1 MNNQISPTRKGRLED
16 IRFVSGYGKF
26 TADLVPDDALHAVF
40 LRSPVAVGMLK
51 YLDCS
56 EAKEAPGVVAI
67 LTAVDATEDGI
78 TNMIWTGGPVRD
90 DGGVTVDSPRP
101 LLNGSEIRHLGEP
114 LAMLIA
120 TSKQAATDAAELID
134 VNIEA
139 SDTIALSVDHMLDGP
154 LVWPGTEDNIAS
166 LHRLGDR
173 SAVDVALAASAHV
186 SHFAFDISKITACA
200 MEMRNSIGFIDE
212 NGKTCIITSAQSPFA
227 LHGEIAQL
235 FGISP
240 DEVRV
245 ITPDVGGSFG
255 MKGAL
260 YREDALVIW
269 AARRLQQPVFWTAD
283 RGESFLS
290 DEHARAVSGTSS
302 LGLDVDGN
310 FTALWVDAHI
320 DTGAYLSRRSK
331 GLLNNMGGVAG
342 QYKTPCIATQMS
354 FFFTNT
360 MQTSPYRGFGRP
372 EATYVIERLIDQAAR
387 ETGRDPLALR
397 QQNLIPVDAMPYQT
411 ALTFNYDSGNF
422 PKIVA
427 SAAKN
432 ADYAGFAKRRKMS
445 EERGLLRGIGIANP
459 IEVAGGPLKQLR
471 KDVARI
477 TARPDGQIVIAP
489 GLMSVGQ
496 GHETALARMAS
507 KRLGVNLEDIIYQQG
522 DTDLLPSGRGSGG
535 SAATVIGGSAVHMAL
550 NEFIASGKSVAA
562 GVLGC
567 NADAIRFESGLFH
580 HSWDKSKAPM
590 DWADIA
596 RHSNTA
602 GGLSVLGE
610 FLPPDVTFPNGCH
623 ICEVEIDPAT
633 GKVSFADYVVVE
645 DVGTVLNQDLVEG
658 QMHGGIAQGIGQAL
672 GEILRYD
679 TTGQLI
685 TGSFMDYQMPI
696 AADLPNFRV
705 STIAVPTK
713 INPLGAKGVGEAGT
727 VGSLAATMN
736 AVVDAMASVGV
747 TNFEMPATPHRV
759 WQALNAVKLCNKMP
773 IGR

>member
-1 MNNQISPTRKGRLED
+1 MNDQISPMRKGRLED

-40 LRSPVAVGMLK
+40 LRSPVAVGKLK

-67 LTAVDATEDGI
+67 LTASDATEDGI

-120 TSKQAATDAAELID
+120 TSKQAATDAAELIE

-283 RGESFLS
+283 RSESFLS

-354 FFFTNT
+354 FFFH
-360 MQTSPYRGFGRP
+360 QH
-372 EATYVIERLIDQAAR
+372 
-387 ETGRDPLALR
+387 
-397 QQNLIPVDAMPYQT
+397 DA
-411 ALTFNYDSGNF
+411 NIS
-422 PKIVA
+422 
-427 SAAKN
+427 
-432 ADYAGFAKRRKMS
+432 
-445 EERGLLRGIGIANP
+445 
-459 IEVAGGPLKQLR
+459 
-471 KDVARI
+471 
-477 TARPDGQIVIAP
+477 
-489 GLMSVGQ
+489 
-496 GHETALARMAS
+496 
-507 KRLGVNLEDIIYQQG
+507 
-522 DTDLLPSGRGSGG
+522 
-535 SAATVIGGSAVHMAL
+535 
-550 NEFIASGKSVAA
+550 
-562 GVLGC
+562 
-567 NADAIRFESGLFH
+567 
-580 HSWDKSKAPM
+580 
-590 DWADIA
+590 
-596 RHSNTA
+596 
-602 GGLSVLGE
+602 LS
-610 FLPPDVTFPNGCH
+610 
-623 ICEVEIDPAT
+623 
-633 GKVSFADYVVVE
+633 
-645 DVGTVLNQDLVEG
+645 
-658 QMHGGIAQGIGQAL
+658 
-672 GEILRYD
+672 
-679 TTGQLI
+679 
-685 TGSFMDYQMPI
+685 
-696 AADLPNFRV
+696 
-705 STIAVPTK
+705 
-713 INPLGAKGVGEAGT
+713 
-727 VGSLAATMN
+727 
-736 AVVDAMASVGV
+736 
-747 TNFEMPATPHRV
+747 RV
-759 WQALNAVKLCNKMP
+759 WSARSNICD
-773 IGR
+773 